1 MVGKPIRCNHTI
13 SMQHACSQNHDH
25 GHTIGMVPSYSLTGK
40 PLLATLILL
49 ISFLRA
55 LPSIQH
61 NEDSC
66 DSKNDMGIGA
76 CTSSS
81 SSSSSSSSLQNHQE
95 PHEENDNDAADEN
108 IELPPLLPDD
118 FIDPCGD
125 EDPRCYEWA
134 VEGECRRNR
143 HYMLS
148 SCAKSCGSCRSM
160 SLPGGGGDQGSLMA
174 GEENVA
180 AAAAICFDE
189 HAGGECHKWAMEQ
202 GQCLINPECK
212 CSCAI
217 IICA

>member
-76 CTSSS
+76 CM

-160 SLPGGGGDQGSLMA
+160 SLPGGGGSLMA